1 MNESAVLNA
10 IYIISFKI
18 YIYFIY
24 FLAVSGLSCSTW
36 NLGSS
41 LQHAGSFTV
50 AYELLVAAHGILFPD
65 QGWNLGPLC

>member
-1 MNESAVLNA
+1 MKVLCLMPSTLYHLK
-10 IYIISFKI
+10 YIFISFI
-18 YIYFIY
+18 C
-24 FLAVSGLSCSTW
+24 LAVSGLSCSTW